1 LSRLLL
7 RTACAAVTLSV
18 VGMAAALAAPLP
30 AATAAATSG
39 ATDAAVVLHQGVGLG
54 ARPSDRVRRMQR
66 ILDRRGFDLG
76 PPGVDGRFGPLT
88 AAAVVRM
95 QDRYGLVADGIV
107 GPKTRRLLNL
117 LAAGERTPRR
127 AHRPQAPAQNRPPA
141 PTPQRPA
148 TPPPA
153 RTQPQAAPPAHAA
166 QAPADR
172 SEPPA
177 WLPMVA
183 IVAAVLAAA
192 ALAIAIT
199 LARRPHPD
207 GAPALVALDRGLFLE
222 GHSDQPAIGAFR
234 GVALAMGVPHHAS
247 EDPAQTRYLIEDPL
261 KPAPIWVRGGEI
273 RRSPSRLADG
283 DPVIG
288 YVTGSRDATR
298 EQQAFMEIEA
308 LCEESG
314 WTLEELIREREEVP
328 MPDRPGLRRALEHIA
343 AGEARGLI
351 VTDLQSVTDAMSDL
365 GALLEWF
372 READAA
378 LIALDLAL
386 DTSTAGGHQTA
397 STLIAVAGWENE
409 RGTARARSGLAQVA
423 TRDRPSAETPTPEDR
438 ARLIERITAMR
449 QAGMTLQAIAD
460 QLNNEGVPTTRGG
473 TWRAS
478 SVSSALRS
486 TRTTRSIRA
495 ELPRIPREKRR

>member
-1 LSRLLL
+1 
-7 RTACAAVTLSV
+7 
-18 VGMAAALAAPLP
+18 MAAALAAPLP

-39 ATDAAVVLHQGVGLG
+39 ATGAAVVLHQGVGLG

-88 AAAVVRM
+88 AAAVRRM

-117 LAAGERTPRR
+117 LAVGERTRRR

-141 PTPQRPA
+141 PAPRRPA

-153 RTQPQAAPPAHAA
+153 RTQPQPAPPAPA
-166 QAPADR
+166 APAPAER
-172 SEPPA
+172 SESPA
-177 WLPMVA
+177 WLAVAA

-192 ALAIAIT
+192 ALAIAIA
-199 LARRPHPD
+199 LPRRPKPES
-207 GAPALVALDRGLFLE
+207 APALVALDRGLFLE
-222 GHSDQPAIGAFR
+222 GHSDRPAVGAFR
-234 GVALAMGVPHHAS
+234 GVALAMGVPPDAS

-261 KPAPIWVRGGEI
+261 KAAPIWVRGSEI

-288 YVTGSRDATR
+288 YVTASRDATR

-314 WTLEELIREREEVP
+314 WALEEIIREEEKVR
-328 MPDRPGLRRALEHIA
+328 MPDRPGLRRALERIA

-351 VTDLQSVTDAMSDL
+351 VTDVRSVTDAMSDL

-386 DTSTAGGHQTA
+386 DTSTAEGHQTA
-397 STLIAVAGWENE
+397 STLIALAGWESE
-409 RGTARARSGLAQVA
+409 RSTARARSGLAQVA
-423 TRDRPSAETPTPEDR
+423 TRDRPSAETRTPPEDR
-438 ARLIERITAMR
+438 ARVLKRIIAMR
-449 QAGMTLQAIAD
+449 QAGMTRQAIAD
-460 QLNNEGVPTTRGG
+460 QLNSEGVPTTSGG
-473 TWRAS
+473 RWRAS
-478 SVSSALRS
+478 SVSSALR
-486 TRTTRSIRA
+486 RTRSIRE

>member
-1 LSRLLL
+1 
-7 RTACAAVTLSV
+7 V
-18 VGMAAALAAPLP
+18 
-30 AATAAATSG
+30 
-39 ATDAAVVLHQGVGLG
+39 
-54 ARPSDRVRRMQR
+54 QR

-76 PPGVDGRFGPLT
+76 RPGVDGRFGPLT
-88 AAAVVRM
+88 AAAVRRM

-117 LAAGERTPRR
+117 LAAGERTRRR
-127 AHRPQAPAQNRPPA
+127 AHRPQAPAQNRPQAPA
-141 PTPQRPA
+141 QNRPPAPTPQRPTPQRPA

-153 RTQPQAAPPAHAA
+153 RTQPQAAPPAPAA
-166 QAPADR
+166 QAPAAR

-177 WLPMVA
+177 WLAMVA
-183 IVAAVLAAA
+183 IVAAVLAVAA
-192 ALAIAIT
+192 FAIAIA
-199 LARRPHPD
+199 LARRPEPD
-207 GAPALVALDRGLFLE
+207 GATALVALERGLFLE

-234 GVALAMGVPHHAS
+234 GVALAMGVPPHAS

-261 KPAPIWVRGGEI
+261 KPAPIWVRGSEI

-288 YVTGSRDATR
+288 YVTASRDATR

-314 WTLEELIREREEVP
+314 WTLEELIREREKVR

-351 VTDLQSVTDAMSDL
+351 VTDVRSVTDTIGDL

-397 STLIAVAGWENE
+397 STLITVAGWDRE
-409 RGTARARSGLAQVA
+409 RRTALARSGLAQVA

-449 QAGMTLQAIAD
+449 EAGMTMQAIAD

-486 TRTTRSIRA
+486 TPTTRSITA
-495 ELPRIPREKRR
+495 ELPRIPREER